1 MRLESGLTAEESISG
16 RGGHP
21 VDIENQGVKKCVIL
35 TGMSGAG
42 KSTALKVLEDQGM
55 FAIDNIPPALLSQ
68 LLLLLEKH
76 RAAVRN
82 GVAAVVDVRGDTLL
96 DDFPAAIIALK
107 AQVPEV
113 SIVFLDASDEVL
125 LNRFETTRRRH
136 PLGGEGGVLDGI
148 AGERWRL
155 KPILELADMV
165 LDTSALSLHE
175 IRKKLLSKLCG
186 SSTGGNILIT
196 SFGFKYGAPADCDFL
211 FDVRFL
217 ANPYYIPSLQS
228 LSGKDKAVQSHIWS
242 FAEAK
247 EFWEKL
253 VPLLDFIAPLYLAA
267 GKPQL
272 HIGIGCTGGRHRS
285 VAVAERI
292 FSFFKEAFP
301 TACSLKHRDITRE
314 QGW

>member
-1 MRLESGLTAEESISG
+1 
-16 RGGHP
+16 
-21 VDIENQGVKKCVIL
+21 
-35 TGMSGAG
+35 
-42 KSTALKVLEDQGM
+42 
-55 FAIDNIPPALLSQ
+55 
-68 LLLLLEKH
+68 
-76 RAAVRN
+76 
-82 GVAAVVDVRGDTLL
+82 
-96 DDFPAAIIALK
+96 
-107 AQVPEV
+107 
-113 SIVFLDASDEVL
+113 
-125 LNRFETTRRRH
+125 
-136 PLGGEGGVLDGI
+136 GEGGVLDGI
-148 AGERWRL
+148 AGEGWRL

>member
-1 MRLESGLTAEESISG
+1 M
-16 RGGHP
+16 
-21 VDIENQGVKKCVIL
+21 DIENQGVKKCVIL

-136 PLGGEGGVLDGI
+136 PLGGEGGFLDGI
-148 AGERWRL
+148 AGERERL
-155 KPILELADMV
+155 KLILELADMV

-211 FDVRFL
+211 
-217 ANPYYIPSLQS
+217 
-228 LSGKDKAVQSHIWS
+228 
-242 FAEAK
+242 
-247 EFWEKL
+247 
-253 VPLLDFIAPLYLAA
+253 
-267 GKPQL
+267 
-272 HIGIGCTGGRHRS
+272 
-285 VAVAERI
+285 
-292 FSFFKEAFP
+292 
-301 TACSLKHRDITRE
+301 
-314 QGW
+314 